1 MTASFTAYV
10 IPRYPTQLFESL
22 GYLLIFALLYS
33 MYQKGAWKKEG
44 LLFGAFLLTVFGFR
58 FVVEFLKVVQVD
70 AEKGMNYNLGQSL
83 SIPLVIAGIFFI
95 VRALRKPAAS

>member
-1 MTASFTAYV
+1 M
-10 IPRYPTQLFESL
+10 
-22 GYLLIFALLYS
+22 
-33 MYQKGAWKKEG
+33 
-44 LLFGAFLLTVFGFR
+44 FGFR

-70 AEKGMNYNLGQSL
+70 AEQGMNYTLGQSL